1 MLYHSNSIRDENV
14 TSSSFNRVLL
24 GGLYERE
31 IKMKFVEFQALDSHS
46 IYIKVIIMLLLAC
59 VAIEAE

>member
-14 TSSSFNRVLL
+14 TSSSFSRVLL

-31 IKMKFVEFQALDSHS
+31 IKMKFVEFQALDSNS
-46 IYIKVIIMLLLAC
+46 IYIKVNIMLLLAC